1 MERDKLA
8 AEILKNVGGTENV
21 ETVIHCM
28 TRLRFTLKDNSKINE
43 AQLKNLK
50 GVMGATNNGGQYQV
64 IIGNDV
70 PLVHREVAKLLPAQN
85 VSVSNSGDGSEKKKM
100 NVFMRMINV
109 LSSTMTPIIPA
120 LAGAGIIK
128 VVLTLLVMVGLL
140 ETTDS
145 THYFISF
152 FADAVFYFLPFLLAL
167 SSAQKFKVNPYLAVS
182 LAGILLHPNFGA
194 LVTAQEPVSLFG
206 LPVTLINYSSTVIPI
221 ILTVWLMSYIEKF
234 ADKVSPSIIKIFFKP
249 LLVIII
255 TGFLALVVIGP
266 LGNHLGNGLATAIY
280 FLQDKVG
287 WLSLAILS
295 AFKPLIVMT
304 GMHYAFVPGIISSL
318 STYGYDGLMAVSSVS
333 AIFSLT
339 GACLAVAIRTKDKD
353 MRQIALSAGTTSLLS
368 GITEPAI
375 YGVAFKL
382 KRPMIASI
390 IAGAVSGT
398 FAGITQLKIFALVS
412 PSFLNLP
419 AFVSS
424 EYPNNFMNAIIT
436 AVIAIVI
443 SFVMTLVLGFKDN
456 ESVLET
462 EGAPAEVTA
471 GAGEGQQIKGPQT
484 TVVRKKP
491 QTPVYSPLSGQ
502 SVNLSTVNDQVFSQ
516 EFMGKGI
523 AIIPT
528 EGKAV
533 SPVKG
538 TVTTLT
544 KSKHAISVTSE
555 EGIEVLIH
563 IGLDTVKLK
572 GRFYENYVNVGDL
585 VNVGDELIGFDI
597 DGIKGEGFEL
607 ITPVIIT
614 NTSDYLDVIGN
625 ENKNIKHGDEL
636 ISIL

>member
-1 MERDKLA
+1 M
-8 AEILKNVGGTENV
+8 
-21 ETVIHCM
+21 
-28 TRLRFTLKDNSKINE
+28 
-43 AQLKNLK
+43 
-50 GVMGATNNGGQYQV
+50 
-64 IIGNDV
+64 
-70 PLVHREVAKLLPAQN
+70 
-85 VSVSNSGDGSEKKKM
+85 
-100 NVFMRMINV
+100 
-109 LSSTMTPIIPA
+109 
-120 LAGAGIIK
+120 
-128 VVLTLLVMVGLL
+128 
-140 ETTDS
+140 
-145 THYFISF
+145 
-152 FADAVFYFLPFLLAL
+152 
-167 SSAQKFKVNPYLAVS
+167 
-182 LAGILLHPNFGA
+182 
-194 LVTAQEPVSLFG
+194 
-206 LPVTLINYSSTVIPI
+206 
-221 ILTVWLMSYIEKF
+221 
-234 ADKVSPSIIKIFFKP
+234 
-249 LLVIII
+249 
-255 TGFLALVVIGP
+255 
-266 LGNHLGNGLATAIY
+266 
-280 FLQDKVG
+280 
-287 WLSLAILS
+287 
-295 AFKPLIVMT
+295 
-304 GMHYAFVPGIISSL
+304 
-318 STYGYDGLMAVSSVS
+318 
-333 AIFSLT
+333 
-339 GACLAVAIRTKDKD
+339 
-353 MRQIALSAGTTSLLS
+353 
-368 GITEPAI
+368 
-375 YGVAFKL
+375 
-382 KRPMIASI
+382 
-390 IAGAVSGT
+390 
-398 FAGITQLKIFALVS
+398 
-412 PSFLNLP
+412 
-419 AFVSS
+419 
-424 EYPNNFMNAIIT
+424 
-436 AVIAIVI
+436 
-443 SFVMTLVLGFKDN
+443 
-456 ESVLET
+456 LET